1 MDRFHFTIR
10 VDATGEYTANLEW
23 FLRALPWENTISVGQ
38 LQAESV
44 IASGVHYYKRKAD
57 PVESLA
63 CARFAI
69 VEHPGIHAWDAPSPC
84 RLPSDRQTAQSLIF

>member
-23 FLRALPWENTISVGQ
+23 FLRALPWENAISVGQ
-38 LQAESV
+38 PKQNPDYSD
-44 IASGVHYYKRKAD
+44 VHFYKRKAD

-63 CARFAI
+63 CARLAI
-69 VEHPGIHAWDAPSPC
+69 VSVRHPRLGRASIC
-84 RLPSDRQTAQSLIF
+84 RVS